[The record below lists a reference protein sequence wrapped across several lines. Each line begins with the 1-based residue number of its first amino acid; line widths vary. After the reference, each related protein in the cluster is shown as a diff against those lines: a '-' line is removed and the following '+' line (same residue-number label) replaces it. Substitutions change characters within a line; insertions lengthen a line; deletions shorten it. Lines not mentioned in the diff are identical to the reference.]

1 MVCILYILFLIFD
14 IIPKMKRLLLHICC
28 GPCGIYP
35 FQKLNEEGFAVDGF
49 FYNPNIHPEEEFDRR
64 REAVY
69 EFSRKN
75 LFKVN
80 FNDYSP
86 EDFFDKTEPSM
97 EKGKRC
103 LTCWTLR
110 LRKTALFA
118 RENKFDCFTTT
129 LLISPYQDQAK
140 IREIGENISREEGIG
155 FFYRD
160 FREGFR
166 DSQSMAREMGL
177 YRQKYCGCI
186 YSRVERQEEVKAGRK

>member
-1 MVCILYILFLIFD
+1 MN
-14 IIPKMKRLLLHICC
+14 KLLLHICC

-35 FQKLNEEGFAVDGF
+35 LRKLQEEGFNMEGF
-49 FYNPNIHPEEEFDRR
+49 FYNPNIHPEEEFDKR

-75 LFKVN
+75 SFKVN

-86 EDFFDKTEPSM
+86 EDFFDKTGPSM
-97 EKGKRC
+97 EKNQRC

-140 IREIGENISREEGIG
+140 IREIGEFIAQEEGIN

-166 DSQSMAREMGL
+166 HSQNMAKEMGL

-186 YSRVERQEEVKAGRK
+186 YSQVERQEELKAGRT